1 MSLPNPSDL
10 RLASRRDALAQ
21 VGTGLGMLALPSLL
35 QADQSPLAPKTSHFP
50 AQAKHII
57 HVYLNGGPSQ
67 VDTWDPKPELTRW
80 GGKRLP
86 VGNLTTER
94 ETGVALAS
102 PFQFKQYG
110 DSGLWCS
117 EIFQKTAAAHADRI
131 CVVRSMYANTPNHEQ
146 SMRLMNTGDERLS
159 RPSYGSWLTYG
170 LGCENQNLPG
180 FVTLCPGLPVAD
192 SSNWRSSFL
201 PGIFQG
207 TYLDTRKKDVTKL
220 IANIRNASLGLSEQR
235 KQLDLLAALNRHHQ
249 KPRQDDAN
257 LEARIQSFELAY
269 RMQMQATD
277 ALDITKESKSI
288 QDLYQADT
296 VHGRQML
303 IARRLI
309 ERGVRVVQCYHG
321 DVQPWDSH
329 GDIAKNHR
337 RLGQEADGP
346 IAALLT
352 DLERLGLLDE
362 TLVLCGGEF
371 GRTPAVEIPIG
382 STAPPTGR
390 DHNHHG
396 FSVWMAGGGIKGG
409 VTYGATDEFGYQA
422 VEDRVHVHDLHATM
436 LQLMGFDHERLTYR
450 HSGRDFR
457 LTDVHGNV
465 ISDII
470 A

>member
-1 MSLPNPSDL
+1 MNHS
-10 RLASRRDALAQ
+10 RTISRRELLRSS
-21 VGTGLGMLALPSLL
+21 GTGLGLLALPSLL
-35 QADQSPLAPKTSHFP
+35 QAAGNPLAPRTPHFP
-50 AQAKHII
+50 ARAKHII

-67 VDTWDPKPELTRW
+67 VDTWDPKPELTKW

-86 VGNLTTER
+86 IGNLTTER

-102 PFQFKQYG
+102 PFKFEQYG
-110 DSGLWCS
+110 ESGLRCS
-117 EIFQKTAAAHADRI
+117 EIFQKTAARHADRI
-131 CVVRSMYANTPNHEQ
+131 CVIRSMYANTPNHEQ

-201 PGIFQG
+201 PGIYQG
-207 TYLDTRKKDVTKL
+207 TYLDTRKKTVTEL
-220 IANIRNASLGLSEQR
+220 IANIRNSDMDIPSQR
-235 KQLDLLAALNRHHQ
+235 RQLDLLTRLNRRHQ
-249 KPRQDDAN
+249 QTRREDAN
-257 LEARIQSFELAY
+257 LEARIQSFELAF

-277 ALDITKESKSI
+277 ALDISKESK
-288 QDLYQADT
+288 QTQQLYNSDT
-296 VHGRQML
+296 VHGRQLL

-329 GDIAKNHR
+329 GNIAGEHR
-337 RLGQEADGP
+337 RLGNEADGP

-352 DLERLGLLDE
+352 DLAQRGLLKD
-362 TLVLCGGEF
+362 TLVICGGEF

-382 STAPPTGR
+382 GGGVPTGR

-396 FSVWMAGGGIKGG
+396 FTVWLAGGGIKGG
-409 VTYGATDEFGYQA
+409 FAYGNTDQFGYQA
-422 VEDRVHVHDLHATM
+422 VENRVHVHDLHATI
-436 LQLMGFDHERLTYR
+436 LHLMGFDHEQLTYR
-450 HSGRDFR
+450 HAGRDFR
-457 LTDVHGNV
+457 LTDIHGTVVKDV
-465 ISDII
+465 I